1 MSALDLSIVIVN
13 WNTRDLLC
21 DCLTCLANATG
32 VSCETIVVDN
42 GSTDGSLEML
52 KARFPEVRVIS
63 NTTNIGF
70 AAANNCGLAQASARY
85 CLLLNS
91 DTRVAPDAPAQ
102 MVLFMDNHSDAGAC
116 GPQLLNADG
125 TLQPSGR
132 LFPTLASALGELL
145 PLPGGWRKVLRG
157 DGQSRDYNQVCQ
169 VDEVSGAAVCLRR
182 EALDEI
188 GLLDDEFFFL
198 GEDIDLCWRLK
209 RAGWKVFYVPDARV
223 VHLWGGSR
231 NRVDNYAISLL
242 SQRAYYLLFRKHR
255 SKATALLLKAIIFL
269 LTLLK
274 LVKWLVRATVR
285 LDARL
290 ARQVA
295 IAHGKEWMWMWR
307 H

>member
-13 WNTRDLLC
+13 WNTRDLLRH
-21 DCLTCLANATG
+21 CLASLSNTTG

-63 NTTNIGF
+63 KERNIGF
-70 AAANNCGLAQASARY
+70 AAANNCGLAQARGRY

-91 DTRVAPDAPAQ
+91 DTRVDPDTLTR
-102 MVLFMDNHSDAGAC
+102 MVQFMDNHSVAGAC

-132 LFPTLASALGELL
+132 GFPTLASALGELL
-145 PLPGGWRKVLRG
+145 PMPEGWRQSLRG
-157 DGQSRDYNQVCQ
+157 KEQRRDYNQACQ
-169 VDEVSGAAVCLRR
+169 VDEVSGAALCLRR
-182 EALDEI
+182 KALHEI

-223 VHLWGGSR
+223 MHLWGGSR
-231 NRVDNYAISLL
+231 NKTDNYAISLL

-255 SKATALLLKAIIFL
+255 SNATALLLKAILFL

-274 LVKWLVRATVR
+274 LVKWLVRSAVHR
-285 LDARL
+285 DARL

-295 IAHGKEWMWMWR
+295 VAHGKEWLWMWGR
-307 H
+307 